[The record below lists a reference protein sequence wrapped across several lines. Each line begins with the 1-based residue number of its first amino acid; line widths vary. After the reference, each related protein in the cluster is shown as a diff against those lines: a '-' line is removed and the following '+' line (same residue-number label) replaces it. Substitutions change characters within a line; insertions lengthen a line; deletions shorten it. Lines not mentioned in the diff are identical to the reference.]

1 MQTKRGEGNERG
13 RTKLTRIV
21 RSQQKI
27 SGEKNQKK
35 QKQGAAMFGVA
46 APVLP
51 YLGRARLKGRESK
64 W

>member
-1 MQTKRGEGNERG
+1 MQTKRGEGNEREM
-13 RTKLTRIV
+13 TKLTRIV
-21 RSQQKI
+21 RSQQKF
-27 SGEKNQKK
+27 SGEKK
-35 QKQGAAMFGVA
+35 QKQGAAMFGVT